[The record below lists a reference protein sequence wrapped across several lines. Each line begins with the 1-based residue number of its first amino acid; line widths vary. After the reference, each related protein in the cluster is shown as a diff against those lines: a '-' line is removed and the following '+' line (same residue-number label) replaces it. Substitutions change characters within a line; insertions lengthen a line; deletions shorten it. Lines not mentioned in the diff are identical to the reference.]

1 MMRMNNTSSRAA
13 SAALII
19 VCGLPAASWLSG
31 LSANAAEETS
41 SDILAA
47 RVREQGFTC
56 NKAQS
61 SEREQSQ
68 SAPNETVWILKCEN
82 DTYRLRLVPDMAA
95 KIEPVQNK

>member
-1 MMRMNNTSSRAA
+1 MMRMNKTSYLAV
-13 SAALII
+13 SAAFFV
-19 VCGLPAASWLSG
+19 VCGLPVVTWLSNG
-31 LSANAAEETS
+31 DAHAAEETS

-56 NKAQS
+56 DKAQS

-68 SAPNETVWILKCEN
+68 SEPNETVWILKCEN

-95 KIEPVQNK
+95 KIEPIKNK